1 MTESQLRRLTATMR
15 GLEEGLDELAAA
27 LTQPI
32 ERTMTVFEDDVPAQV
47 RSSMLETVGRLLVEI
62 RRVRENYGLTPQI
75 VSNRRRFVAKLSS
88 LSIDL
93 IEATSKYMKAYGEVP
108 EQERGPLDDQI
119 GKMIVL
125 VEQLESLVSGKQ
137 RDS

>member
-15 GLEEGLDELAAA
+15 GLEDGLDELAAA

-108 EQERGPLDDQI
+108 EPERGPLDDQI

-125 VEQLESLVSGKQ
+125 VEQLESLISGKQ